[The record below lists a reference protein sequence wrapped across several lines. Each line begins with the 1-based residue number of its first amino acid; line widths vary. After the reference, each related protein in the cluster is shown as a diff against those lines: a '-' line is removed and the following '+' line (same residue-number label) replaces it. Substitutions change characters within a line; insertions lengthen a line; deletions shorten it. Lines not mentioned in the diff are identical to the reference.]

1 MIKDVMQSIAAAARK
16 LFTNWGALLISL
28 ILYVALLGSVFLF
41 FNIGV
46 ATVFQVVASIVLLP
60 LATLMLF
67 FVLQG
72 LGVSYVRVGVGP
84 LYLLKRAIQDCWRI
98 LLITIPVVLIAF
110 GLYYGIAH
118 LEHAAFHSI
127 AGAAS
132 TSAQNSV
139 STRRSFEM
147 GFEILRFL
155 VFFFGLPLI
164 AIHLWISV
172 VREGLKN
179 AVKDFARSIYR
190 AFAFRS
196 MLIYLLTAILFGG
209 ISYLLLANRISIKNE
224 WTELWV
230 VGIKTA
236 IALFILFVGWFLAI
250 GALAEMTAR
259 KAFEELDV

>member
-1 MIKDVMQSIAAAARK
+1 MIKDVMQSIAAAAKK

-28 ILYVALLGSVFLF
+28 ILYAALLGVVFVF

-46 ATVFQVVASIVLLP
+46 ATVFQVFASIVLLP
-60 LATLMLF
+60 IATLILF

-72 LGVSYVRVGVGP
+72 LGVTYVRVGVGP
-84 LYLLKRAIQDCWRI
+84 LYMLKRALLDCWRI
-98 LLITIPVVLIAF
+98 LLITIPVVLIAI
-110 GLYYGIAH
+110 GLYYGIAY
-118 LEHAAFHSI
+118 LEHAAFQ

-132 TSAQNSV
+132 QNSA
-139 STRRSFEM
+139 TPRRSLEI

-155 VFFFGLPLI
+155 VFFFGLPLVT
-164 AIHLWISV
+164 IHLWISV

-179 AVKDFARSIYR
+179 AVKGFVRSTLR
-190 AFAFRS
+190 AFALRS

-209 ISYLLLANRISIKNE
+209 ISYLLLVNRISIRNE

-236 IALFILFVGWFLAI
+236 IALLAIFLGWFLAI